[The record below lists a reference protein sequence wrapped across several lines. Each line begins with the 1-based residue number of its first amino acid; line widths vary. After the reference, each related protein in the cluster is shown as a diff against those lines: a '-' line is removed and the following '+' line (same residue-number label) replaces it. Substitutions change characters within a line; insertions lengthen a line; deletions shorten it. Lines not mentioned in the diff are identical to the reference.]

1 MKINIKSNA
10 QKMFMDIKEGDTFLL
25 NGDVYI
31 KGYYPR
37 DDIFIAVRLKD
48 GFMDDTID
56 GIDDVIVV
64 DTELNVNNSP
74 F

>member
-1 MKINIKSNA
+1 MKINIKSNS

-25 NGDVYI
+25 NGNIYI
-31 KGYYPR
+31 KVYDPV
-37 DDIFIAVRLKD
+37 DCTCFSVRLKD
-48 GFMDDTID
+48 GFVDRSIDD
-56 GIDDVIVV
+56 IDDVIVV

>member
-1 MKINIKSNA
+1 MKINIKSNS

-25 NGDVYI
+25 NGDIYI
-31 KGYYPR
+31 KVYDLVDCTY
-37 DDIFIAVRLKD
+37 FSVRLKD
-48 GFMDDTID
+48 GIVDRSIDD
-56 GIDDVIVV
+56 IDDVIVV

>member
-1 MKINIKSNA
+1 MKINIKSNT

-25 NGDVYI
+25 NGDIYI
-31 KGYYPR
+31 KVYDPV
-37 DDIFIAVRLKD
+37 DCTHFSVRLKD
-48 GFMDDTID
+48 GFADRSIDD
-56 GIDDVIVV
+56 IDDVIMV